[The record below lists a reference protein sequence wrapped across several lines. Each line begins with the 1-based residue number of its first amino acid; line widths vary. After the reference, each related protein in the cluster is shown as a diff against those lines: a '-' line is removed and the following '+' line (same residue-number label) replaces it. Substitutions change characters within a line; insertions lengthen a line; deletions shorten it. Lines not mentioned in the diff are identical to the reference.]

1 VYRAIVA
8 RQAGVWTELKEM
20 MDSGASD
27 PYVRAVAN
35 EISVI
40 YRSLGTLAEEVAR
53 MERELKELRAAA
65 KPEA

>member
-40 YRSLGTLAEEVAR
+40 YRSLGALAEEVAR
-53 MERELKELRAAA
+53 MERELKDLKAAA
-65 KPEA
+65 RPEA